1 MPPAQRAAGDHNAL
15 MSETATGEGA
25 VRLDVSG
32 PIASVVFDRPHAHNA
47 LTWTMY
53 EQLGAI
59 CTRLASEPS
68 VRVVALRG
76 AGGKAFVAGTDIAQF
91 AAFAGADDGVAYERR
106 IDAGVDALE
115 RLPMPVVAILEG
127 WVIGG
132 GLALAAAA
140 DLRIATPDA
149 RFGVPIAR
157 TLGNCLSSANTARL
171 VGGFGPGL
179 AKRMLLL
186 AELIDAEEA
195 KSAGFVTQVVARD
208 QLDAAASAMCERLA
222 GHAPLTMH
230 AAKETM
236 RRLRGAVEVDD
247 TDLVRL
253 CYGSADF
260 REGVAAFVA
269 KRPARWQG
277 R

>member
-1 MPPAQRAAGDHNAL
+1 
-15 MSETATGEGA
+15 MSEPATSDGA
-25 VRLDVSG
+25 VRLDISG
-32 PIASVVFDRPHAHNA
+32 AVASVVFDRPHAHNA
-47 LTWTMY
+47 FTWTMY

-59 CTRLASEPS
+59 CARLASASE
-68 VRVVALRG
+68 VRVVTLRG
-76 AGGKAFVAGTDIAQF
+76 AGGKAFVAGTYIAQF
-91 AAFAGADDGVAYERR
+91 AAFAGAEDGVAYEQR

-115 RLPMPVVAILEG
+115 RLPMPVVAICEG
-127 WVIGG
+127 WVVGG

-157 TLGNCLSSANTARL
+157 TLGNCLSSANTAR
-171 VGGFGPGL
+171 VVAGFGPGL

-186 AELIDAEEA
+186 AELIDADEA
-195 KSAGFVTQVVARD
+195 KAAGFVTQVVARED
-208 QLDAAASAMCERLA
+208 LDAAAATLCERLA
-222 GHAPLTMH
+222 GHAPLTLH
-230 AAKETM
+230 AAKEAM
-236 RRLRGAVEVDD
+236 RRLRDAVDVDT
-247 TDLVRL
+247 TDLVRR

-269 KRPARWQG
+269 KRPPTWRG

>member
-1 MPPAQRAAGDHNAL
+1 MTTTVATPAPQG
-15 MSETATGEGA
+15 T
-25 VRLDVSG
+25 VRLTIDGAAAHVL
-32 PIASVVFDRPHAHNA
+32 FDRPEAHNA

-53 EQLGAI
+53 EQLGEI
-59 CTRLASEPS
+59 CTRLASDPS
-68 VRVVALRG
+68 VRVVTLRG

-91 AAFAGADDGVAYERR
+91 AAFGSGEDGAEDGVAYERN

-115 RLPMPVVAILEG
+115 RLPMPVIALLEG
-127 WVIGG
+127 WVVGG
-132 GLALAAAA
+132 GLAIAATA

-157 TLGNCLSSANTARL
+157 TLGNCLSSTNVSRL
-171 VGGFGPGL
+171 VAGFGAGN

-186 AELIDAEEA
+186 ADLLTAEEA
-195 KSAGFVTQVVARD
+195 RATGFVTQVVAA
-208 QLDAAASAMCERLA
+208 DALEAASAAMCARLA
-222 GHAPLTMH
+222 GHAPLTLR
-230 AAKETM
+230 AAKETV
-236 RRLRGAVEVDD
+236 RRIVAAGVPDNL
-247 TDLVRL
+247 DLVRL

-260 REGVAAFVA
+260 REGIAAFVE

>member
-1 MPPAQRAAGDHNAL
+1 MRAMNESGTSA
-15 MSETATGEGA
+15 GA
-25 VRLDVSG
+25 VRLGIFGAV
-32 PIASVVFDRPHAHNA
+32 AAVVFDRPHAHNA

-59 CTRLASEPS
+59 CERLANEPS
-68 VRVVALRG
+68 VRVVTLRG

-91 AAFAGADDGVAYERR
+91 ADFAGAEDGVAYERR

-127 WVIGG
+127 WVVGG

-140 DLRIATPDA
+140 DLRLATPDA

-157 TLGNCLSSANTARL
+157 TLGNCLSSANTAR
-171 VGGFGPGL
+171 VVAGFGTGM

-186 AELIDAEEA
+186 AELVDADDA
-195 KSAGFVTQVVARD
+195 KAAGFVTQVVPRD
-208 QLDAAASAMCERLA
+208 ALDAAAAAMCERLA

-236 RRLRGAVEVDD
+236 RRLRAAVEVDNA
-247 TDLVRL
+247 DLVRQ

-260 REGVAAFVA
+260 REGVAAFVE
-269 KRPARWQG
+269 KRPAVWQG

>member
-1 MPPAQRAAGDHNAL
+1 MPR
-15 MSETATGEGA
+15 MSQSPTRDGAVHLRIEGA
-25 VRLDVSG
+25 
-32 PIASVVFDRPHAHNA
+32 IASVVFDRPHAHNA

-59 CTRLASEPS
+59 CARLANDAS
-68 VRVVALRG
+68 VRVVTLRG

-127 WVIGG
+127 WVVGG

-157 TLGNCLSSANTARL
+157 TLGNCLSSANTARI
-171 VGGFGPGL
+171 VAGFGTGL

-186 AELIDAEEA
+186 AEMVDADEA
-195 KSAGFVTQVVARD
+195 KAAGFLAQVLPRD
-208 QLDAAASAMCERLA
+208 ALDAAAAAMCQRLA

-236 RRLRGAVEVDD
+236 RRLRTAVDVDN
-247 TDLVRL
+247 TDLVRQ

-269 KRPARWQG
+269 KRPAVWQG